1 MSIDGHND
9 FRLVKFAR
17 ACADAG
23 LKVIIP
29 ELPGLMNF
37 RFAPDDLHRLIDI
50 ANDVTQGHREE
61 LGLIGFSTGGSYS
74 LLMAGRPELRD
85 KIGPMVLFSP
95 LYDARDVATRLQAL
109 PDPLPQSD
117 KTWDQF
123 YWMQFF
129 IAYRNQKRLRIP
141 DVVVGILKI
150 LLTDWEGHDLD
161 VKRVFYDNFIRS
173 LHLHERK
180 KLLDEGAV
188 LEQLSP
194 RGQIT
199 CCVKSPVFI
208 IHDATDMIVPPYH
221 SQRIHDELSERG
233 SNYRQEVLVTPWLA
247 HVVLQNT
254 GNLSELTR
262 IVSFTAE
269 LFR

>member
-1 MSIDGHND
+1 MSIEGHND

-29 ELPGLMNF
+29 HLPGLMGF
-37 RFAPDDLHRLIDI
+37 RFAHNDLQRLIDI
-50 ANDVTQGHREE
+50 AGLVTQDHQEE

-74 LLMAGRPELRD
+74 LLMAGHPGLQD
-85 KIGPMVLFSP
+85 KIGPVVLFSP
-95 LYDARDVATRLQAL
+95 LYDARDVATRLHA
-109 PDPLPQSD
+109 PPNPAPQTP
-117 KTWDQF
+117 KAWDHF
-123 YWMQFF
+123 YWTQFF
-129 IAYRNQKRLRIP
+129 IAYRNQKRLKIP
-141 DVVVGILKI
+141 DVVQELLKI
-150 LLTDWEGHDLD
+150 LLTDWEGHSLD
-161 VKRVFYDNFIRS
+161 VKRVFYENFIHS
-173 LHLHERK
+173 LRLYERTN
-180 KLLDEGAV
+180 LMDEGTA

-194 RGQIT
+194 RGQIA

-208 IHDATDMIVPPYH
+208 IHDSADMIVPPYH
-221 SQRIHDELSERG
+221 SLKIHDELSQRG
-233 SNYRQEVLVTPWLA
+233 ADFRQEILVTPWLS